1 MYLKGSD
8 NREKEQV
15 HFALGEGLEEGRAAA
30 SADDSTSYVLSLRSF
45 FVCLLVFCLFFFII
59 KCSLNIS
66 SMITGYLNS

>member
-30 SADDSTSYVLSLRSF
+30 SAEMTAPLMSLVF
-45 FVCLLVFCLFFFII
+45 VPFLFVCLIFAYFS
-59 KCSLNIS
+59 SL
-66 SMITGYLNS
+66 LNAF